1 LLIFQQPF
9 LNLPTMKEKGL
20 LVKMKVDQDE
30 HNGIHYQLRLLD
42 GELKESALI
51 PINDYLNK
59 EIQIQFNGNIQCV
72 NCAKKVKKT
81 FMNGYC
87 YTCFQ
92 RAPETSP
99 CVLRPELCRGHL
111 NEGRNLEWELNNHV
125 QPHVVYLAASDVVKV
140 GVTRKNQ
147 IPTRWIDQGANNV
160 IVFAETPNRYLAGT
174 IEVALKDL
182 FTDKT
187 NWRKML
193 CNQIDDSIDL
203 EEVKY
208 RTEEL
213 LPSDLQ
219 HYISDDD
226 TIYTL
231 QYPSLYYPDKIKSL
245 SLDKLPAIQ
254 KNLVAIKGQYLI
266 FNDNTVLNIR
276 NHSGYEV
283 SVTLK

>member
-1 LLIFQQPF
+1 MNQQ
-9 LNLPTMKEKGL
+9 GL
-20 LVKMKVDQDE
+20 LVKMKVSQDE
-30 HNGIHYQLRLLD
+30 YSAIHYQLRLLD
-42 GELKESALI
+42 GTLKESTLI
-51 PINDYLNK
+51 AINDYLNK

-92 RAPETSP
+92 SAPETSP

-147 IPTRWIDQGANNV
+147 IPTRWIDQGANEV
-160 IVFAETPNRYLAGT
+160 IVFAETPNRYLAGV

-193 CNQIDDSIDL
+193 SNQIDDNIDL
-203 EEVKY
+203 EEIKY

-219 HYISDDD
+219 DFLSEDDN
-226 TIYTL
+226 IYHFN
-231 QYPSLYYPDKIKSL
+231 YPSLYFPEKIKSI
-245 SLDKLPAIQ
+245 SLDKMPNIHKKLI
-254 KNLVAIKGQYLI
+254 AIKGQYLI
-266 FNDNTVLNIR
+266 FEDESVLNIR
-276 NHSGYEV
+276 NHTGYDITF
-283 SVTLK
+283 SAI